1 MSKSETFSYTN
12 SYTNSC
18 DYIYGSFPNK
28 SFADVWNE
36 DEKFV
41 TDYRNSG
48 LNVEDIPDDSLYKLF
63 YLLYARYGNSII
75 VNNDENQFK
84 YRVYSTIYMYGP
96 TWYRRVEVQ
105 TELRKMTMDELKSGG
120 KAIYNQAAAD
130 GTAPSTATLYELPA
144 INGQNVTNYVKS
156 DLEGYNLL
164 LNLLKT
170 DVTKEFIDRFENL
183 FMKLA
188 SSPNARYY
196 VTEV

>member
-1 MSKSETFSYTN
+1 MSKSETFSCEA
-12 SYTNSC
+12 SC

-105 TELRKMTMDELKSGG
+105 TELRKMTMDDIKSGG

>member
-1 MSKSETFSYTN
+1 MWCN
-12 SYTNSC
+12 DAC
-18 DYIYGSFPNK
+18 DTLYGSFPNK
-28 SFADVWNE
+28 SFADVWNS

-105 TELRKMTMDELKSGG
+105 TELRKMTLDDIKSGG

>member
-1 MSKSETFSYTN
+1 MSKSETFSCN
-12 SYTNSC
+12 

-28 SFADVWNE
+28 SFADVWNS

-105 TELRKMTMDELKSGG
+105 TELRKMSIDKLKSGG

>member
-1 MSKSETFSYTN
+1 MSTTKGCT
-12 SYTNSC
+12 C

-36 DEKFV
+36 DIKFV

-105 TELRKMTMDELKSGG
+105 TELRKMTLDDLKSGG